1 MAKITYS
8 SLKLKT
14 QEEIKTF
21 KVEDKDVEVKQYL
34 SINDKI
40 DLIDITLQK
49 SKENRI
55 YNPIK
60 IDMFF
65 HLHLVYLYTNITFT
79 DKQREDEYKLY
90 DILHSNGII
99 NNVLENIPE
108 IEYETLFELMQERIE
123 IEMEYN
129 TTAAAMIENII
140 DQLPR
145 SANTAAEIMN
155 NIDLSSMDSVI
166 SFAKTLNADR
176 DI

>member
-21 KVEDKDVEVKQYL
+21 KVEDKEVEVKQYL

-49 SKENRI
+49 SRENRI

-90 DILHSNGII
+90 DTLHSNGII

-129 TTAAAMIENII
+129 TTAAAMIENIL

-155 NIDLSSMDSVI
+155 SIDLSSMDSVI

>member
-21 KVEDKDVEVKQYL
+21 KVEDKEVEVKQYL

-90 DILHSNGII
+90 DTLHSNGII

-129 TTAAAMIENII
+129 TTAAAMIENIL

-155 NIDLSSMDSVI
+155 SIDLSSMDSVI

>member
-90 DILHSNGII
+90 DTLHSNGII
-99 NNVLENIPE
+99 NSVLENIPE

-129 TTAAAMIENII
+129 TTAAAIIENIV

-145 SANTAAEIMN
+145 NANTAAEIMN

>member
-49 SKENRI
+49 SRENRI

-90 DILHSNGII
+90 DTLHSNGII

-129 TTAAAMIENII
+129 TTAAAMIENIL

-155 NIDLSSMDSVI
+155 SIDLSSMDSVI

>member
-8 SLKLKT
+8 SLKLKA

-21 KVEDKDVEVKQYL
+21 KVEDKDIEVKQYL
-34 SINDKI
+34 SMNDKI
-40 DLIDITLQK
+40 DLIEITLQK
-49 SKENRI
+49 AKENRI

-60 IDMFF
+60 VDMFF

-99 NNVLENIPE
+99 INVLENIPE
-108 IEYETLFELMQERIE
+108 VEYETLFELMQERIE
-123 IEMEYN
+123 IEMNYN
-129 TTAAAMIENII
+129 TTAAAMIENILE
-140 DQLPR
+140 QLPR
-145 SANTAAEIMN
+145 SASTAAEIMN
-155 NIDLSSMDSVI
+155 SIDLSSMNSVV
-166 SFAKTLNADR
+166 SFAKALNADR

>member
-21 KVEDKDVEVKQYL
+21 KVEDKEVEVKQYL

-49 SKENRI
+49 SRENRI

-90 DILHSNGII
+90 DTLHSNGII

-129 TTAAAMIENII
+129 TTAAAMIENVLE
-140 DQLPR
+140 QLPR

-155 NIDLSSMDSVI
+155 SIDLSSMDSVI

>member
-21 KVEDKDVEVKQYL
+21 KVEDKEVEVKQYL

-49 SKENRI
+49 SRENRI

-90 DILHSNGII
+90 DTLHSNGII

-129 TTAAAMIENII
+129 TTAAAMIENVLE
-140 DQLPR
+140 QLPR
-145 SANTAAEIMN
+145 SANAAAEIMN
-155 NIDLSSMDSVI
+155 SIDLSSMDSVI

>member
-1 MAKITYS
+1 
-8 SLKLKT
+8 
-14 QEEIKTF
+14 
-21 KVEDKDVEVKQYL
+21 
-34 SINDKI
+34 
-40 DLIDITLQK
+40 
-49 SKENRI
+49 
-55 YNPIK
+55 
-60 IDMFF
+60 MFF

-90 DILHSNGII
+90 DTLHSNGII

-129 TTAAAMIENII
+129 TTAAAMIENIL

-155 NIDLSSMDSVI
+155 SIDLSSMDSVI

>member
-21 KVEDKDVEVKQYL
+21 KVEDKEVEVKQYL

-49 SKENRI
+49 SKENKI

-90 DILHSNGII
+90 DTLHSNGII

-129 TTAAAMIENII
+129 TTAAAMIENIL

-155 NIDLSSMDSVI
+155 SIDLSSMDSVI

>member
-8 SLKLKT
+8 SLKLKA
-14 QEEIKTF
+14 QEELKTF
-21 KVEDKDVEVKQYL
+21 TIEDKEIEVKQYL
-34 SINDKI
+34 PIEDKI
-40 DLIDITLQK
+40 DLIDITLLK
-49 SKENRI
+49 AKEDKI

-90 DILHSNGII
+90 DILSTNNII
-99 NNVLENIPE
+99 TSVLENIPE

-123 IEMEYN
+123 VEMNYK
-129 TTAAAMIENII
+129 TTAAAMVENFI
-140 DQLPR
+140 DKLPKN
-145 SANTAAEIMN
+145 AATAADIMDK
-155 NIDLSSMDSVI
+155 IDLSSMEDVI
-166 SFAKTLNADR
+166 SFAKTLNANR

>member
-49 SKENRI
+49 SKENKI

-90 DILHSNGII
+90 DTLHSNGII

-129 TTAAAMIENII
+129 TTAAAMIENIL

-166 SFAKTLNADR
+166 SFAKALNADR

>member
-49 SKENRI
+49 SKENKI

-90 DILHSNGII
+90 DTLHSNGII

-108 IEYETLFELMQERIE
+108 IEYETLFELMQERID

-129 TTAAAMIENII
+129 TTAAAMIENIL

-166 SFAKTLNADR
+166 SFAKALNADR